1 MYYIIVQ
8 ELKIAY
14 SAVTFKD
21 AYKCAN
27 SLLRKYGKTVAISS
41 LTSEHVYYMAL
52 AFNFECFIYG
62 DGDDRKTFALRE
74 QKERYEND

>member
-14 SAVTFKD
+14 SAVAFKD

-27 SLLRKYGKTVAISS
+27 SLLRRYGKTVAISS
-41 LTSEHVYYMAL
+41 LTNEHVYYMAL

-62 DGDDRKTFALRE
+62 DSDNRKTFALRA
-74 QKERYEND
+74 QKERYEK